1 MTQRDEHLESSL
13 RQVWSDATLLWAWP
27 TVLQVL
33 CACGDNKFVGTGV
46 ILCVDRFVQ
55 VGESRCVCG
64 QVSVWEQTWMGTS
77 MCVKAVVCVWTGGFV
92 DRYVCESRCVWL
104 WEQVCVRT
112 GMCVCVCVCVCV
124 CAGWYVC
131 VCEQICVWELEQ
143 CVCVCM

>member
-64 QVSVWEQTWMGTS
+64 QVSV
-77 MCVKAVVCVWTGGFV
+77 
-92 DRYVCESRCVWL
+92 
-104 WEQVCVRT
+104 
-112 GMCVCVCVCVCV
+112 
-124 CAGWYVC
+124 
-131 VCEQICVWELEQ
+131 
-143 CVCVCM
+143 